1 MQDLHTRGNVKR
13 ASKIVNLRPILDGCV
28 MRVRGRIS
36 DVPIAFDAKLPMIA
50 PPKPMEPSY

>member
-28 MRVRGRIS
+28 MRVGGRIA
-36 DVPIAFDAKLPMIA
+36 DILIAFDAKLPMIA
-50 PPKPMEPSY
+50 PPKPHAA